1 MRTVLQFQAAFSTV
15 CRRIAD
21 GVRDFAASA
30 GWRLHLIPYAN
41 AAEREDDSFGNV
53 IDVAGIAALLD
64 EWRPDRCVIQ
74 WSSVWPDLAQ
84 SIPGIPCVT
93 TDNPYAANAF
103 CFDNAAIGRAAADE
117 LLPSRPSSPIPSGA
131 TRATRTTRNTTSA
144 SAIATTRQSPRSK
157 R

>member
-30 GWRLHLIPYAN
+30 GWRLHVVPYAN
-41 AAEREDDSFGNV
+41 AAEIEDDGFGNV
-53 IDVAGIAALLD
+53 CDADGIAKLLD
-64 EWRPDRCVIQ
+64 EWRPDGCLVQ
-74 WSSVWPDLAQ
+74 WSSLWPDLAQ

-93 TDNPYAANAF
+93 TDNPYAANAV

-117 LLPSRPSSPIPSGA
+117 LLPSRPSSPIPSGP
-131 TRATRTTRNTTSA
+131 TRATPTTRNTTSA
-144 SAIATTRQSPRSK
+144 SATATTRQSPHSMR
-157 R
+157 